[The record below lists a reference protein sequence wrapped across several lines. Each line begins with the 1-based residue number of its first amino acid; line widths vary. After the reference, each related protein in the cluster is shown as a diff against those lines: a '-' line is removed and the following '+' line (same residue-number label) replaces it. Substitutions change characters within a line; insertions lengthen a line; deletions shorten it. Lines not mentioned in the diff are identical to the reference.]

1 MPNNNKIIIYQVFTR
16 LYGNRN
22 TTRKEWG
29 TIEDN
34 GSGKFDDFNE
44 STLKHIKDMGISH
57 VWFTGVIRHATQTD
71 YSAYGIPK
79 QHPAVVKGKAGSP
92 YAICD
97 YYDVDPDLA
106 TNVDKRMK
114 EFEALI
120 RRTHKAGLKVIID
133 FVPNHV
139 ARQYESI
146 AKPKGV
152 IDLGAD
158 DNTNDGFNP
167 QNNFYY
173 CPGCKLEPYFDIQ
186 DYVEEPAKS
195 TGNDHFDNHP
205 GINDWYE
212 TVKLNYGK
220 DYWTGFGHFDPI
232 PDTWKKMTD
241 ILLFWAKKGV
251 DAFRCDMAEMVP
263 AAFWAWATDKVKA
276 AYPDIKFIGEVYN
289 PSEYRNYISSG
300 FDYLYDKVGM
310 YDTMRAVICG
320 YAPATTITGAWQQT
334 DDIKDHMLYFL
345 ENHDEQRVASDFF
358 AGDAKKGIPGLVA
371 SVLMRSNP
379 FMLYAAEEYGERGMD
394 KEGFSGCDGRT
405 TIFDYWSIDTLC
417 RAANSKLKKNEQQ
430 IYDIHEK
437 VMQIARTEKAVDGDT
452 YDLMYVNPASES
464 FNPEKHFAFLRKKDD
479 EMLLVVCNFNDKK
492 DSISVNIPKHAF
504 EWFDIPEKKYEAKD
518 LLTDEKKQL
527 SLKADTGVKMTVS
540 AYGARVWKVRG

>member
-1 MPNNNKIIIYQVFTR
+1 MPNNKIIIYQVFTR

-417 RAANSKLKKNEQQ
+417 RAASSKLKKSEQQ

-527 SLKADTGVKMTVS
+527 TLKADTGVKMTVP

>member
-1 MPNNNKIIIYQVFTR
+1 MPNNKIIIYQVFTR

-289 PSEYRNYISSG
+289 PSEYRNYIGAG

-417 RAANSKLKKNEQQ
+417 RAANNKLKKSEQQ

-527 SLKADTGVKMTVS
+527 SLKADTGVKMTVP
-540 AYGARVWKVRG
+540 AYGARVWKIK

>member
-1 MPNNNKIIIYQVFTR
+1 MPNNKIIIYQVFTR

-417 RAANSKLKKNEQQ
+417 RAANSKLKKSEQQ
-430 IYDIHEK
+430 ICDIHEK

-527 SLKADTGVKMTVS
+527 SLKADTGVKMTVP
-540 AYGARVWKVRG
+540 AYGARVWKIK